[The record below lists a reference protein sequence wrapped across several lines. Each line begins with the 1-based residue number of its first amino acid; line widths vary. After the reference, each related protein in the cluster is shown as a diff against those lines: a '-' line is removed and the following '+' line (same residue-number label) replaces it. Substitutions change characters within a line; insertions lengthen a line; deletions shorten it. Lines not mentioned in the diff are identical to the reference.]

1 MAFCS
6 YFKIQPVAGGADRIK
21 KSEWKLVSHDNSQP
35 PRERQ
40 LLLLPLPLPLLLLLL
55 SPDSSFLSPTAS
67 ASLYLSASS
76 IRVSNYV
83 SVSFLGS
90 PRTVLLSLPLTLCY
104 SFSLY
109 FSLSLLFLSLLRSFS
124 PPMLICSPRDSPNL
138 SPAQPLPLV
147 SSSPLPSLSPSSTAL
162 NTTAIYMYGESV
174 ENIDEC
180 GALAGDIN
188 IYANSHRYIRSHVR
202 IPRTRGRFVA
212 NPSLFPRPIARRLG
226 SFP

>member
-35 PRERQ
+35 LRERQ
-40 LLLLPLPLPLLLLLL
+40 LLLLPLPLLLLLL

-104 SFSLY
+104 SFSLH
-109 FSLSLLFLSLLRSFS
+109 FSLSSFSFSLAFFLSPHAHLLA
-124 PPMLICSPRDSPNL
+124 PRLSQSISCTAATSGIIVAATIAIAIVNRFKYDSY
-138 SPAQPLPLV
+138 
-147 SSSPLPSLSPSSTAL
+147 
-162 NTTAIYMYGESV
+162 IYVY
-174 ENIDEC
+174 
-180 GALAGDIN
+180 
-188 IYANSHRYIRSHVR
+188 IYVR
-202 IPRTRGRFVA
+202 ASR
-212 NPSLFPRPIARRLG
+212 
-226 SFP
+226 

>member
-40 LLLLPLPLPLLLLLL
+40 LLLLPLPLLLLLLL

-90 PRTVLLSLPLTLCY
+90 PRTVLLSFPLTLCY
-104 SFSLY
+104 SFSLH
-109 FSLSLLFLSLLRSFS
+109 FSLCLSLSLLFLSLLRSFS

-162 NTTAIYMYGESV
+162 NTTAIYMCTYMYGESV
-174 ENIDEC
+174 E
-180 GALAGDIN
+180 
-188 IYANSHRYIRSHVR
+188 R
-202 IPRTRGRFVA
+202 I
-212 NPSLFPRPIARRLG
+212 
-226 SFP
+226 

>member
-40 LLLLPLPLPLLLLLL
+40 LLLLPLPLLLLLL

-104 SFSLY
+104 SFSLH
-109 FSLSLLFLSLLRSFS
+109 FSLFFFFLSCVLSLPPCSFARPATLPIYLLHSRY
-124 PPMLICSPRDSPNL
+124 LWYHRRRYHRYRHR
-138 SPAQPLPLV
+138 QPL
-147 SSSPLPSLSPSSTAL
+147 
-162 NTTAIYMYGESV
+162 
-174 ENIDEC
+174 
-180 GALAGDIN
+180 
-188 IYANSHRYIRSHVR
+188 
-202 IPRTRGRFVA
+202 
-212 NPSLFPRPIARRLG
+212 
-226 SFP
+226 